1 MVADEWKHRAPR
13 VEADATKRQGPPG
26 VAADVRQVMAAEA
39 AMAEVGLRE
48 ADTEAKSRLPHAI
61 ATTEYE
67 PTGPPV
73 QRWAFFTGLFHLPT
87 FCLRT
92 FTSVDRL
99 FTARILE
106 RCFHRVGSSDCF

>member
-26 VAADVRQVMAAEA
+26 VAADVPQVMAAEA

-67 PTGPPV
+67 PTGPTV
-73 QRWAFFTGLFHLPT
+73 GFFYGAFSSTHI
-87 FCLRT
+87 
-92 FTSVDRL
+92 L
-99 FTARILE
+99 FTNIYL
-106 RCFHRVGSSDCF
+106 G